1 MVQHSKLVGVLK
13 SPTVTKEIMSA
24 VLAACDRA
32 LVSLVESQPSYQ
44 AAELRDR
51 HRMRPILT
59 AWCGRLD
66 SFYFVFYL
74 EGGAGGSSE
83 RSLGVFFPESHTD
96 SEVSLLFS
104 YRHRDAIAGA
114 LKPELAELDVWRS
127 LAYQEDEAQEKYQ
140 WLIEENGQS

>member
-1 MVQHSKLVGVLK
+1 MVQHSKFVGVLK

-32 LVSLVESQPSYQ
+32 LAKLVESQPSYQ

-51 HRMRPILT
+51 NWMRPVLT
-59 AWCGRLD
+59 AFRTGLD
-66 SFYFVFYL
+66 SFCFVFYL
-74 EGGAGGSSE
+74 EGDAGGSK
-83 RSLGVFFPESHTD
+83 RSLGVIFPESHTD

-114 LKPELAELDVWRS
+114 LKPELAGLDIWQS
-127 LAYQEDEAQEKYQ
+127 LTYQEDEAQEKYE
-140 WLIEENGQS
+140 WLITNGQS